1 MSVNCPILLMSKTR
15 IISFI
20 DLYDHVYDR
29 VMCDWE
35 KRYNVQIG
43 QLMVDYDM
51 SELGAAEHYAS
62 IHNIPKPDEFYLAN
76 YKKYVRVY

>member
-1 MSVNCPILLMSKTR
+1 
-15 IISFI
+15 
-20 DLYDHVYDR
+20 
-29 VMCDWE
+29 MCDWE

-43 QLMVDYDM
+43 QLMMDYDL

-76 YKKYVRVY
+76 YKKYVRAY